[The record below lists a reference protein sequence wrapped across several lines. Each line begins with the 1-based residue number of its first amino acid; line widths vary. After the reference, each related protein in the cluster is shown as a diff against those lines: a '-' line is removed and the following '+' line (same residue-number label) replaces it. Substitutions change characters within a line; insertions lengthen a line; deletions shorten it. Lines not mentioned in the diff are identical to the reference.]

1 MAGLDPNGDHKIAK
15 RVLEQHLRINA
26 PELL

>member
-1 MAGLDPNGDHKIAK
+1 MADLDPNGDHKIAK
-15 RVLEQHLRINA
+15 RVLDDHLRVNA